1 MPINKKV
8 RDLLDSA
15 GCRYEVHSHPEA
27 FTAQGL
33 AAVEHTPGYEIVKVV
48 ILKGNE
54 NYYMAALPAPCKVDL
69 AHFAALVGVPAV
81 RLATEEEFK
90 DLFPGCETGAM
101 PPFGNVF
108 GLPMFLEESL
118 TADEFITFNAC
129 THRESIKLHLAD
141 YLKLVKPNLAAFST
155 PAG

>member
-1 MPINKKV
+1 
-8 RDLLDSA
+8 
-15 GCRYEVHSHPEA
+15 
-27 FTAQGL
+27 
-33 AAVEHTPGYEIVKVV
+33 
-48 ILKGNE
+48 
-54 NYYMAALPAPCKVDL
+54 
-69 AHFAALVGVPAV
+69 
-81 RLATEEEFK
+81 EFK

-129 THRESIKLHLAD
+129 THRESIKLCLAD

-155 PAG
+155 PAS